1 MASHNEMGQAG
12 EELAIQWL
20 RKNNFEVLHH
30 NWRYSYHEIDIIAK
44 KNELLHFIEV
54 KTRKSDAGGYPEQSV
69 TKTKFRHLQRAA
81 EQYLHQHPQYKRI
94 QFDILSIIMPAYKEP
109 DIFYIE
115 DVFL

>member
-20 RKNNFEVLHH
+20 RKNDFEILHH
-30 NWRYSYHEIDIIAK
+30 NWRFSYHEIDIIAK

-54 KTRKSDAGGYPEQSV
+54 KTRVNEKGGYPEQSV

-94 QFDILSIIMPAYKEP
+94 QFDILSIIIPRLGEP
-109 DIFYIE
+109 EYFFIE